1 MAGLL
6 YKDFAA
12 VKGKVYIIG
21 ILLVMGLMLLCRLTL
36 PVGETDIALWV
47 MSLLVIGFLLC
58 LIVGKLEISIV
69 SADEGKKQKQYFLSL
84 PLSPRQYVA
93 SKYVFLLI
101 AFYILLSVSMMLESL
116 CLIGCEE
123 RTVQELAPVVESILP
138 AFLCIML
145 LVPAIELPF
154 FIGFGTKAG
163 NRMKTGLL
171 LIVFFLV
178 IVFLMFG
185 DLTILDRVSLISI
198 LSYFGDHSGIV
209 LCADVL
215 APYVS
220 LSLYYLSYRVS
231 CRLFVGREWEN
242 D

>member
-12 VKGKVYIIG
+12 VKGKVYVIG
-21 ILLVMGLMLLCRLTL
+21 ILLTMGLMLLCRLAL
-36 PVGETDIALWV
+36 PAEETDIVIWA
-47 MSLLVIGFLLC
+47 MSLLVIAFLLC
-58 LIVGKLEISIV
+58 MIIGKLEISIV

-101 AFYILLSVSMMLESL
+101 AFYSLLSVSMMLEAM
-116 CLIGCEE
+116 CLIGCEDQ
-123 RTVQELAPVVESILP
+123 TVQELAPVMQSLLP
-138 AFLCIML
+138 AFLCAML

-178 IVFLMFG
+178 IVFLLFG
-185 DLTILDRVSLISI
+185 DLTILDRISLISI
-198 LSYFGDHSGIV
+198 LNYFADHTGIV

-215 APYVS
+215 APYIS
-220 LSLYYLSYRVS
+220 LSLYYLSYRIS
-231 CRLFVGREWEN
+231 CRLFVGKGWEN